1 MKGRSIVAQKDKAD
15 AILTALEAEA
25 AQQGLDIVDVEVVGP
40 ANHPTVR
47 VRIDTLDAE
56 APIDMNEVVARTPWV
71 SDVVEKLDPF
81 PGAYELEVSS
91 PGLDRPL
98 RRAHDFARFAGER
111 AEVRT
116 SGPVDGRS
124 KGTGTISG
132 VEGDVVT
139 LEVDGT
145 DWHVNVADISRAQ
158 LKPDYA
164 EVFAAA
170 KKAEAAR
177 SKAAGT
183 VDEAA
188 NDWDDDLDADDAD
201 EDEK

>member
-1 MKGRSIVAQKDKAD
+1 M
-15 AILTALEAEA
+15 
-25 AQQGLDIVDVEVVGP
+25 VGP

-47 VRIDTLDAE
+47 VRIDTLDE
-56 APIDMNEVVARTPWV
+56 ATPIDMNEVVARTPWV
-71 SDVVEKLDPF
+71 SDVLEQLDPF
-81 PGAYELEVSS
+81 PGSYELEVSS

-98 RRAHDFARFAGER
+98 RRARDFVRFVGQR
-111 AEVRT
+111 AELRT
-116 SGPVDGRS
+116 STPVDGRS

-139 LEVDGT
+139 LTVDGT
-145 DWHVNVADISRAQ
+145 SWQVNVADVARAQ

-177 SKAAGT
+177 RGAST
-183 VDEAA
+183 E
-188 NDWDDDLDADDAD
+188 DADDEFGD
-201 EDEK
+201 EPDDEQDAE

>member
-1 MKGRSIVAQKDKAD
+1 MAQKDKAND
-15 AILTALEAEA
+15 ILAALEAQA

-47 VRIDTLDAE
+47 VRIDTLDE
-56 APIDMNEVVARTPWV
+56 ATPIDMNEVVARTPWV
-71 SDVVEKLDPF
+71 SDVLEQLDPF
-81 PGAYELEVSS
+81 PGSYELEVSS

-98 RRAHDFARFAGER
+98 RRARDFVRFVGQR
-111 AEVRT
+111 AELRT
-116 SGPVDGRS
+116 STPVDGRS

-139 LEVDGT
+139 LTVDGT
-145 DWHVNVADISRAQ
+145 SWQVNVADVARAQ

-177 SKAAGT
+177 RGAST
-183 VDEAA
+183 E
-188 NDWDDDLDADDAD
+188 DADDEFGD
-201 EDEK
+201 EPDDEQDAE